1 MMFSKSTRGSDS
13 GNRARWNKVSR
24 AAQMQVQQSSDMRI
38 TLFLIIAFHP
48 ILSYDTIDNVLWF
61 PFRRRRNMSHKT
73 FTQAAI
79 VVLMALALFAV
90 PISANA
96 GGTCGSTYTVQSG
109 DTLGSISEICGTTV
123 YDLYNANPG
132 IGGTL
137 YAGQVLTIPSSSSNY
152 NNDNYNNYN
161 GYNSNGYNNNPNNYN
176 YAPTNAYGTTYVIQ
190 PGDTFGDIANRY
202 GVSINDLSN
211 ANPYIGNEDLL
222 YPGQVINIPAPPWPA
237 PTPVAPWYPPQ
248 SQPAQPGYGYAPTPA
263 APWYP
268 YQPQPRQPWYG
279 SYPPPSWHGYYGYVP
294 TPTEITTPLAY
305 GQVSPGSPT
314 VGVQLSNEANAKVY
328 VSLQG
333 TARDGT
339 NVIREY
345 PVSGTF
351 SVTIPA
357 GYYNY
362 VAWVGGKEFSGAI
375 NLPGHSYHSITFHS
389 NEVDAQ

>member
-1 MMFSKSTRGSDS
+1 M
-13 GNRARWNKVSR
+13 
-24 AAQMQVQQSSDMRI
+24 I
-38 TLFLIIAFHP
+38 
-48 ILSYDTIDNVLWF
+48 
-61 PFRRRRNMSHKT
+61 HKT
-73 FTQAAI
+73 LTQASI
-79 VVLMALALFAV
+79 GLLMALALFV
-90 PISANA
+90 IPVSANA
-96 GGTCGSTYTVQSG
+96 GGACDGTYTVQSG
-109 DTLGSISEICGTTV
+109 DTLGSVAEICGTTV
-123 YDLYNANPG
+123 SDLYNANPG

-137 YAGQVLTIPSSSSNY
+137 YAGQILTIPSNSSNY
-152 NNDNYNNYN
+152 NDDNYNNYN
-161 GYNSNGYNNNPNNYN
+161 GYNSNSNGYNNNPNNYN
-176 YAPTNAYGTTYVIQ
+176 YAPTSVNGTYVVQ
-190 PGDTFGDIANRY
+190 PGDTFGDIANRD

-222 YPGQVINIPAPPWPA
+222 YPGQVINIPAPSWP
-237 PTPVAPWYPPQ
+237 
-248 SQPAQPGYGYAPTPA
+248 APTPA

-268 YQPQPRQPWYG
+268 PQYQPAQPWHGYVPPMSTPAAPWYPSQPQQGQPRDG
-279 SYPPPSWHGYYGYVP
+279 SYPPPSWHGYYRYVP

-314 VGVQLSNEANAKVY
+314 VGVQLSNKANAQVY